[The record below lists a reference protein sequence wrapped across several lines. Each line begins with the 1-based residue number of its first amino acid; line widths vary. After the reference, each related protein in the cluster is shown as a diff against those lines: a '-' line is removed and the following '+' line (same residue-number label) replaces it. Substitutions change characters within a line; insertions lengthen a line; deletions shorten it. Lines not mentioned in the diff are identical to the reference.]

1 MNVAMWV
8 LAGGLVGWMGYA
20 YLKVNEDRGLVI
32 SIIIGV
38 VGGFFGGNVL
48 APMLGAVT
56 DTPNNFNLFA
66 MVVALASAAGCLG
79 IGNLLSNRFG
89 V

>member
-1 MNVAMWV
+1 MNIMIWL
-8 LAGGLVGWMGYA
+8 LAGGVAGWAGYT
-20 YLKVNEDRGLVI
+20 YMRLNEDRGMIV

-48 APMLGAVT
+48 APMFGAVT
-56 DTPNNFNLFA
+56 DTPNSFSLISL
-66 MVVALASAAGCLG
+66 VVALAAAAGCLA
-79 IGNLLSNRFG
+79 IGNLLSRRYG

>member
-1 MNVAMWV
+1 MNIAMWV
-8 LAGGLVGWMGYA
+8 LAGGVAGWMGYTI
-20 YLKVNEDRGLVI
+20 LKLNEDRGLII
-32 SIIIGV
+32 SIIIGA

-56 DTPNNFNLFA
+56 DTPNTFSMFS
-66 MVVALASAAGCLG
+66 MVVAMASAAGCLA
-79 IGNLLSNRFG
+79 IGNLVSTRYG

>member
-1 MNVAMWV
+1 MNIMIWV
-8 LAGGLVGWMGYA
+8 LAGGVAGWVGYSYMQF
-20 YLKVNEDRGLVI
+20 NEDRGMIV
-32 SIIIGV
+32 SIIIGI

-56 DTPNNFNLFA
+56 DTPNSFSLFSL
-66 MVVALASAAGCLG
+66 VVALAAAAGCLA
-79 IGNLLSNRFG
+79 IGNLLSRRYG